1 MPVNI
6 EEIKKLSDEEKLK
19 IIDELLESIDGDYI
33 NQHLSDADEDSILKE
48 RWEEYKA
55 GKTKFYSW
63 EEARK
68 RLIDKAQ
75 ERLNKGNNDIS
86 A

>member
-6 EEIKKLSDEEKLK
+6 DDIKKLSDEEKLK
-19 IIDELLESIDGDYI
+19 IIDELLESIDDDYI
-33 NQHLSDADEDSILKE
+33 NQHLSEADEDSIIKE

-55 GKTKFYSW
+55 GKTKFYFS

-68 RLIDKAQ
+68 RLTDEAQ